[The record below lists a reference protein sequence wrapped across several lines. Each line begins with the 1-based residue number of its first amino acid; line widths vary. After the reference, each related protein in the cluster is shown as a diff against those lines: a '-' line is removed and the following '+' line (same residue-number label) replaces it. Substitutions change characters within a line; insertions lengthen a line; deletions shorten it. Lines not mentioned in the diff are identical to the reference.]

1 MRAIAG
7 VLLSALLGIG
17 LGVGA
22 TFAIVS
28 TNAPDKTVEA
38 TFNSKNAKERYVVP
52 YGQR

>member
-7 VLLSALLGIG
+7 VLLSALFGVG

-22 TFAIVS
+22 TVAIVS

-38 TFNSKNAKERYVVP
+38 TFNSKNVKERDVVP